1 MQNIFSN
8 LDIQEEYDELY
19 QEKNKKRARKK
30 LKAIE
35 KLKLKYPL
43 NDEEKQKVDS
53 EDHWKRVL
61 NPLFEDE
68 ETKNKKKLLER
79 VKAERVKS
87 ERMKAE
93 RMKAERVK
101 AQQQWESRQKEKEKE
116 FKQKEKEFKQKEKE
130 FKQKEKE
137 FKEIEGTCE
146 KLMKQLNKEFMHLVE
161 DKGIDNKKAKRI
173 LQIKYHPD
181 KHPRNTTWATE
192 RCQIVNGL

>member
-8 LDIQEEYDELY
+8 LDIQEEFGEVY

-79 VKAERVKS
+79 
-87 ERMKAE
+87 MKAE
-93 RMKAERVK
+93 RMKAERMK

-116 FKQKEKEFKQKEKE
+116 FKQKEKEFKQKEK
-130 FKQKEKE
+130 K